1 LKACDGNLE
10 QAVGLFFASDGAIE
24 TNPRQNRP
32 VQIDSDDDVQVLE
45 EQINRANNEPP
56 IVLDDSE
63 DEDGV
68 RRPMIPVMERL
79 VGQSYTQSYGLF
91 N

>member
-1 LKACDGNLE
+1 MKACDGNLE

-32 VQIDSDDDVQVLE
+32 VQIDSDDDVQVIE
-45 EQINRANNEPP
+45 ELNPVENEP
-56 IVLDDSE
+56 INLDDSE

-68 RRPMIPVMERL
+68 RRPMIPVNERL
-79 VGQSYTQSYGLF
+79 VNQSYQQSYGF
-91 N
+91 S